1 MMGMAFKNGQRK
13 GVKLDEIGICNVV
26 FMVYLCMGISHVWEN
41 VYMGI
46 SYCNAL

>member
-1 MMGMAFKNGQRK
+1 MAFKNGQRK

-46 SYCNAL
+46 SYCSAL